1 MAKVQLITMGCSKN
15 RVDSEHLLRQI
26 VAAGWEVSPE
36 GEELAGAGI
45 DTVLINT
52 CGFIGDAK
60 EESIGMI
67 LQAAR
72 AKSEGL
78 IRRLFVFGCL
88 AQRYAA
94 ELPGLLPEVDGF
106 FGAADT
112 AGILAALGVAERAD
126 LRVRRHLTTPPHYA
140 YLKIAEG
147 CDRRCSY
154 CAIPLIRGPHV
165 SVPMELLVDEAQ
177 SLAASGVKEL
187 IVIAQDTTWYG
198 LDLYGKRM
206 LAPLLEKL
214 AQVSGIEWIRLHYSY
229 SDGFPEEV
237 LDLMASEP
245 KLCKYLDIPLQHI
258 ADPVLSAMRRS
269 TTGREIRTLIEKI
282 RRKVPGVVLRTT
294 LMVGHPGED
303 EAAFA
308 ELLDFVREARFERLG
323 AFQYSEEEGT
333 WGAANLKDEVPPEVK
348 QERYDRLMELQSAI
362 SADYNRSRIGTSARV
377 LFDSLSDGVLTGRS
391 QGESPEVDGEIL
403 VSEAE
408 FRARGLQSSQIIGTF
423 ADCKITAA
431 GEYDLL
437 GEPL

>member
-1 MAKVQLITMGCSKN
+1 MGCSKN
-15 RVDSEHLLRQI
+15 RVDSEHLLQQI
-26 VAAGWEVSPE
+26 AAAGWGISPE
-36 GEELAGAGI
+36 GEPLTTAGI

-72 AKSEGL
+72 AKKEGL

-88 AQRYAA
+88 SQRYAA

-106 FGAADT
+106 FGAADH
-112 AGILAALGVAERAD
+112 AAILAALGLP
-126 LRVRRHLTTPPHYA
+126 LRPELATRRHLTTPDHYA

-165 SVPMELLVDEAQ
+165 SVPMEQLVDEA
-177 SLAASGVKEL
+177 SALAEKGVKEL
-187 IVIAQDTTWYG
+187 IVIAQDTTYYG
-198 LDLYGKRM
+198 LDVYGKRA

-214 AQVSGIEWIRLHYSY
+214 AAIRGIEWIRLHYSY
-229 SDGFPEEV
+229 PDGFPEEV
-237 LDLMASEP
+237 LDLMAAEP
-245 KLCKYLDIPLQHI
+245 KLCKYMDIPLQHI

-269 TTGREIRTLIEKI
+269 IDGRQTRALLERI
-282 RRKVPGVVLRTT
+282 RRRVPGVVLRTT
-294 LMVGHPGED
+294 LMVGHPGET

-308 ELLDFVREARFERLG
+308 ELLEFVKEARFERLG

-333 WGAANLKDEVPPEVK
+333 WGAAHLKDEIPSELK
-348 QERYDRLMELQSAI
+348 QERYDRLMEVQSGI
-362 SADYNRSRIGTSARV
+362 SAAFNHSRIGTTARV
-377 LFDSLSDGVLTGRS
+377 LFDSEQDGVLVGRS
-391 QGESPEVDGEIL
+391 QWESPEVDGEIL
-403 VSEAE
+403 VSGEA
-408 FRARGLQSSQIIGTF
+408 FRNKGLQTSQIIGTF
-423 ADCKITAA
+423 AECKITAA